1 MTLSA
6 QRPSDRPSA
15 PNRSFAHKALFT
27 AMAAAAAVL
36 ALASGARAAE
46 SVEVSHWWT
55 SGGETAAV
63 GKFKEALK
71 GKGYEWED
79 LAAGGAD
86 TFAFTQINNT
96 RVAVRLPPKP
106 LRAVGSTCWV
116 TLDTSAVNLFDP
128 ATEQRLTPESISA

>member
-6 QRPSDRPSA
+6 QRPSDRPAA
-15 PNRSFAHKALFT
+15 PKRTFAHKALFT
-27 AMAAAAAVL
+27 AVAAATAVL

-46 SVEVSHWWT
+46 SVEVIHWWT

-63 GKFKEALK
+63 
-71 GKGYEWED
+71 
-79 LAAGGAD
+79 GGAD

-128 ATEQRLTPESISA
+128 ATELRLTPESTGT